1 MTDHLTRVRIRDYQS
16 LAEADFEPGP
26 LTVIVGDN
34 DAGKTAIMRA
44 IRAACFNETG
54 STNIRRGQEHTDVL
68 LEFADDIAGRWRKTR
83 GGGAE
88 YRLWSGEDKL
98 DFSKLGAAVP
108 PEIQSALRI
117 AEIEVSKD
125 FRIQPQFHPQEE
137 YYFLLDR
144 PEGQAARA
152 LAKMTKLDIVVE
164 AQQLIR
170 TDLKRAKA
178 ELKAAEDNI
187 VRLTLDLTVYEGL
200 ADDIVAADKA
210 ERLLAEARLLADS
223 LDDMR
228 AAWDAVEDLR
238 VEKAALRSIPSADA
252 VSILKAQYNTTRE
265 QVVLWREYAEARDR
279 NTATPDASQ
288 FVVPATLRADYD
300 ALVAMRSAYQAHFI
314 AEGKAIDIEDELT
327 AHDERTSADRKRW
340 RELKTCPECGQ
351 PLGAV

>member
-1 MTDHLTRVRIRDYQS
+1 MNDALTHVRIRDYQS

-54 STNIRRGQEHTDVL
+54 SANIRRGQEQAEVL
-68 LEFADDIAGRWRKTR
+68 LEFADDMAVRWRKTR

-88 YRLWSGEDKL
+88 YRLWHGEDRQ

-108 PEIQSALRI
+108 PEIQDALRI
-117 AEIEVSKD
+117 TEIEVSKD

-178 ELKAAEDNI
+178 ELKATEDNI
-187 VRLTLDLTVYEGL
+187 ARFASDLESYEGL
-200 ADDIVAADKA
+200 ADDIAAADNA
-210 ERLLAEARLLADS
+210 ERLMAEARAIAGS

-228 AAWDAVEDLR
+228 AAWDAMADIR
-238 VEKAALRSIPSADA
+238 AEKAALRGAPSATIISALKTKYNETREMVVALRAYTDARSANAAIPDVSSVVIPS
-252 VSILKAQYNTTRE
+252 LRE
-265 QVVLWREYAEARDR
+265 DLDLLFEMQ
-279 NTATPDASQ
+279 TAY
-288 FVVPATLRADYD
+288 RAHYISN
-300 ALVAMRSAYQAHFI
+300 A
-314 AEGKAIDIEDELT
+314 KAIDIADELD
-327 AHDERTSADRKRW
+327 ALAERTSADRKK
-340 RELKTCPECGQ
+340 LAAIKVCPECGQ
-351 PLGAV
+351 PL